1 VADCE
6 LRPGVQAGYATD
18 AGRRVTNQD
27 RGAVSPC
34 LAVISDGAGGHAGG
48 DVAAELATEGV
59 VSHLARASRD
69 VDESLVVEALA
80 AANSAVRARRR
91 TDTRLADAA
100 ATLTIAACTSSH
112 PGLSRW
118 VIANLGDSPAWQS
131 RGDRLDRLSEEH
143 NLAAELARSGVLSPE
158 DSRDHPGRHI
168 ITRALGMADQ
178 VAPHVSEAVL
188 EPGDL
193 LVLASDGIE
202 VLTEAEILALT
213 APPADALV
221 TAHRLVGAA
230 LSAGATDNVT
240 VAVLRQLGTSETQ
253 PGLSRKAVGQTG

>member
-1 VADCE
+1 M
-6 LRPGVQAGYATD
+6 
-18 AGRRVTNQD
+18 
-27 RGAVSPC
+27 SPC

-48 DVAAELATEGV
+48 DIVAELATEGV
-59 VSHLARASRD
+59 VSRLARPSGD

-91 TDTRLADAA
+91 TDARLADAA

-112 PGLSRW
+112 AAISRW
-118 VIANLGDSPAWQS
+118 VIANVGDSPVWQS
-131 RGDRLDRLSEEH
+131 SGDRLDRLSEEH
-143 NLAAELARSGVLSPE
+143 NLAAELVRSGVLSPE

-178 VAPHVSEAVL
+178 VAPHVSRAAL

-193 LVLASDGIE
+193 LILASDGIE

-213 APPADALV
+213 APAADALA
-221 TAHRLVGAA
+221 TAHLLVGAA

-240 VAVLRQLGTSETQ
+240 VAVLRQLGTSETL